1 MEQLERN
8 EKIVKVTFLI
18 DEKMSK
24 DIEALMKDKNWKRSA
39 FIRFAIQKE
48 LDELKRNK

>member
-8 EKIVKVTFLI
+8 EKSISVTFLI
-18 DEKMSK
+18 DEKMNK
-24 DIEALMKDKNWKRSA
+24 DIEDLMKEKNWKRSA

-48 LDELKRNK
+48 LDELKSNK